1 MVIPVPPMHKRKISG
16 IVHDES
22 ASGKTVFIEPA
33 EVVQT
38 NNRMRE
44 LQMEERREIIR
55 ILTSVANELR
65 PHIDMILAACE
76 VVAELDFIHAKAM
89 YAGDG
94 APSGDGVVSRV
105 PSGAVAVVARSEQ
118 GNSAAGHHTVG

>member
-1 MVIPVPPMHKRKISG
+1 MRDGRMVIPVPPMHKRKISG

-76 VVAELDFIHAKAM
+76 
-89 YAGDG
+89 GCG
-94 APSGDGVVSRV
+94 R
-105 PSGAVAVVARSEQ
+105 
-118 GNSAAGHHTVG
+118 T